1 LDQVVFVEAT
11 GFFFVWTPDEM
22 TRNPNL
28 TPQERG
34 AKNKQRMLHVSYRAE
49 MQKMLSPWNV
59 AIVAE
64 TFEKVTIE
72 DWLLRVRKTVVV
84 DGNDELFTQEAILK
98 ALNEEEEY
106 LKQLKLKEEEAKK
119 KHLLLQQQQKEED
132 YKKNLQLKQSKA
144 EKADQTIKGQIKLRK
159 TTNAN
164 SNNTNGDNTNNNTTD
179 NNNNTIDNNNNAIDN
194 NNNNNENVDNNNN
207 NNLLGL
213 SPDDANLTSD
223 NETEYEEEED
233 DNNDDNIAEK
243 KKEEIIEPVVVEV
256 VLTPEEIE
264 KIEQERK
271 KKEEEEKIRRIQR
284 EKKY

>member
-1 LDQVVFVEAT
+1 MAHGHGQLHDLRKELKEDQVQYGLMRLSFGSGRFRRSHWV
-11 GFFFVWTPDEM
+11 FFVWTPDEM

-132 YKKNLQLKQSKA
+132 YKKKF
-144 EKADQTIKGQIKLRK
+144 TIKTIK
-159 TTNAN
+159 
-164 SNNTNGDNTNNNTTD
+164 S
-179 NNNNTIDNNNNAIDN
+179 
-194 NNNNNENVDNNNN
+194 
-207 NNLLGL
+207 
-213 SPDDANLTSD
+213 
-223 NETEYEEEED
+223 
-233 DNNDDNIAEK
+233 
-243 KKEEIIEPVVVEV
+243 
-256 VLTPEEIE
+256 
-264 KIEQERK
+264 
-271 KKEEEEKIRRIQR
+271 
-284 EKKY
+284 